1 MQPLSKDIDWDLLQA
16 AADLLASARE
26 LCPERIPALGQAPEG
41 EAILTDEVILRLFQ
55 ELLRRTGMDRVARY
69 LEGLFSEWMVEAIE
83 KVAEGD
89 FEGAQKAFKV
99 LFQEGEASPLAGFE
113 FWPPSVSW
121 DDLADDF
128 VSGRL
133 PMIVAFSLEGS
144 IAEFLSEDADPESLD
159 GGWAGPALAMSL
171 APYLNLSK
179 ACWDVEQIAK
189 NPLQALLAGYFDYNE
204 NPFLGEASRGEA
216 QSEWIPWSE
225 APGLVKAF
233 EEAEPVWSA
242 QPNEAELADP
252 WYIFRQ
258 AVEAFPICE
267 GGKNNDEE

>member
-16 AADLLASARE
+16 VAALLASARE
-26 LCPERIPALGQAPEG
+26 LCPERIPAPGQATEG
-41 EAILTDEVILRLFQ
+41 EPILTDEVILRFFQ
-55 ELLRRTGMDRVARY
+55 EVLLRTGMDRVARY
-69 LEGLFSEWMVEAIE
+69 LEGLISEWMVEAIE
-83 KVAEGD
+83 KVALGD
-89 FEGAQKAFKV
+89 FDEAQEAFKV
-99 LFQEGEASPLAGFE
+99 LAQEGEASPLAGFE

-121 DDLADDF
+121 DDLADDL

-144 IAEFLSEDADPESLD
+144 IAEFLSEDADPESPE

-171 APYLNLSK
+171 APYLNMSQ
-179 ACWDVEQIAK
+179 ANWDADQIAK

-242 QPNEAELADP
+242 RPNEAELADP

-258 AVEAFPICE
+258 AVQAFRICE
-267 GGKNNDEE
+267 GGKNNDEG